1 MGRELRG
8 GAEHPHL
15 GERELGLHLTQYGQ
29 DRGLPACQGF
39 ILIHPTVWPQ
49 YTNVTDRTDRQ
60 DRQDRQRSDGIGRTV
75 LQTAAQKCVTI
86 FVTPVSILAPQWY
99 PRIKVHKILE
109 LSVN

>member
-1 MGRELRG
+1 MGRE
-8 GAEHPHL
+8 PPPPPL
-15 GERELGLHLTQYGQ
+15 GERELGPHLTQCGQ

-49 YTNVTDRTDRQ
+49 YTNVTDRTDRRE
-60 DRQDRQRSDGIGRTV
+60 RQDRQRSDGDGIGRTV
-75 LQTAAQKCVTI
+75 LQTVAQKCVTI

-99 PRIKVHKILE
+99 PRIKVHQIME